1 MKLREWPINWP
12 VAGVNAKGGSSM
24 VTNSELRVFTWKLTE
39 LIWLAFGLL
48 EALIGLRVILRL
60 IAANPGNPFARLVYD
75 ASYIFVWPFLGLTRT
90 PSANGAVLE
99 ISSVIGMFVYALVA
113 WALVQLVWIVLD
125 RPRSATVTRDTTVV
139 EQTVPTRV
147 RETTVVEQTVP
158 ARSQNQPR
166 V

>member
-1 MKLREWPINWP
+1 
-12 VAGVNAKGGSSM
+12 M
-24 VTNSELRVFTWKLTE
+24 VTDGGQRVFTWKLTE

-60 IAANPGNPFARLVYD
+60 IAANPANPFARLVYD

-99 ISSVIGMFVYALVA
+99 ISSLIGMFVYALVA
-113 WALVQLVWIVLD
+113 WALVQMVWIVLA
-125 RPRSATVTRDTTVV
+125 RPRGATVVRDTTVV
-139 EQTVPTRV
+139 DQTIPTRV
-147 RETTVVEQTVP
+147 RETTVVEQQTVP
-158 ARSQNQPR
+158 ARPQNQPR